1 LTTPPPFV
9 LRMRRDLSGNVAEPY
24 WPAGIRIRTL
34 NYKDRR
40 DAMAAHAVLQASY
53 YEGGGGAPAFKKW
66 WPKLKRDKE
75 FDPSLCFIAEDAEGV
90 VGICQC
96 WTKNFVKDIAVHPRV
111 RRRGL
116 ARALMLTAFAAF
128 KARGAAHVDLKVR
141 EENAAAQRLYEGL
154 SMTVVARE
162 SG

>member
-1 LTTPPPFV
+1 MPPPFV
-9 LRMRRDLSGNVAEPY
+9 LRMRRDLSRNVGEPY

-34 NYKDRR
+34 NHKDRK
-40 DAMAAHAVLQASY
+40 DAVAAHAVLQASY

-66 WPKLKRDKE
+66 WPKLKKDKE

-96 WTKNFVKDIAVHPRV
+96 WTSNFIKDVAVHPRV

-116 ARALMLTAFAAF
+116 ARALMLTAFEAF
-128 KARGAAHVDLKVR
+128 KTRGAPHVDLKVR
-141 EENAAAQRLYEGL
+141 EENAAAQRLYEALGM
-154 SMTVVARE
+154 SVVARE
-162 SG
+162 PG

>member
-1 LTTPPPFV
+1 MATAPIV

-34 NYKDRR
+34 NHKDKK

-66 WPKLKRDKE
+66 WPKLKK
-75 FDPSLCFIAEDAEGV
+75 PAKSCSA
-90 VGICQC
+90 
-96 WTKNFVKDIAVHPRV
+96 

-116 ARALMLTAFAAF
+116 ERAAAF
-128 KARGAAHVDLKVR
+128 RAAH
-141 EENAAAQRLYEGL
+141 EA
-154 SMTVVARE
+154 
-162 SG
+162 